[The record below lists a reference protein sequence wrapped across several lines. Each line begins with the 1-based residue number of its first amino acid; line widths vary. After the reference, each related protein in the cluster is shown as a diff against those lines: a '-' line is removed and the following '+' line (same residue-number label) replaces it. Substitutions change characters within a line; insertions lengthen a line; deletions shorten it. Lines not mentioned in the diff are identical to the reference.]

1 MRENPGSFTALKQKG
16 VVVVDDGAKRALQ
29 EKGRSLLPSGI
40 VDVQGDFDRGA
51 IVAIADLQ
59 GNRFAK
65 GITNY
70 SSLFV
75 ERIKGLK
82 SDCITQNIWIIRRK
96 RSSTGIISASCER

>member
-1 MRENPGSFTALKQKG
+1 M
-16 VVVVDDGAKRALQ
+16 
-29 EKGRSLLPSGI
+29 
-40 VDVQGDFDRGA
+40 QGDFDRGA

-65 GITNY
+65 GIANY

-82 SDCITQNIWIIRRK
+82 SDCITQKYLDYTEEEVIHRDNL
-96 RSSTGIISASCER
+96 GLL

>member
-1 MRENPGSFTALKQKG
+1 MCREILIA
-16 VVVVDDGAKRALQ
+16 A
-29 EKGRSLLPSGI
+29 RS
-40 VDVQGDFDRGA
+40 
-51 IVAIADLQ
+51 LQ

-82 SDCITQNIWIIRRK
+82 SDCITQKYLDYTEEEVIHRDNL
-96 RSSTGIISASCER
+96 GLL